1 MFKRLWTETL
11 KIRVKSSMQ
20 KFEKLSKAD
29 QEDCNRSGFSRETT
43 WQKIRKKTRN
53 KEKQRLCCCSLTLC
67 KVLTHWSVKIK
78 VYWWPKKPVGILP
91 PLELL

>member
-1 MFKRLWTETL
+1 
-11 KIRVKSSMQ
+11 MQ

-29 QEDCNRSGFSRETT
+29 QEDCNRNGFSRETT
-43 WQKIRKKTRN
+43 WQKIRKKTRI
-53 KEKQRLCCCSLTLC
+53 KGKQWLCCCSLTLC

>member
-1 MFKRLWTETL
+1 MSKRLWTEAL

-29 QEDCNRSGFSRETT
+29 QEDCNRNGFSRETT
-43 WQKIRKKTRN
+43 WQKIRKKTRI
-53 KEKQRLCCCSLTLC
+53 KGKQWLCCCSLTLC

-78 VYWWPKKPVGILP
+78 VY
-91 PLELL
+91 

>member
-1 MFKRLWTETL
+1 
-11 KIRVKSSMQ
+11 MQ

-29 QEDCNRSGFSRETT
+29 QEDCNRNEFSRETT

-78 VYWWPKKPVGILP
+78 VY
-91 PLELL
+91 

>member
-11 KIRVKSSMQ
+11 KIRIKSSMQ
-20 KFEKLSKAD
+20 KYEKLSKAD

-53 KEKQRLCCCSLTLC
+53 KEKQRLTLC
-67 KVLTHWSVKIK
+67 KEPVFLVL
-78 VYWWPKKPVGILP
+78 
-91 PLELL
+91 